1 MKNGIRMQKKHHKF
15 LIGVITI
22 YILYNLLSIN
32 RKDGIEDYLIIE
44 SEFNQIDGIE
54 QNSEVRISGMKIGK
68 VISMEIKNNKP
79 NLKLGIKKNL
89 NIPEDSSLSIQTD
102 GLFGKKYLSL
112 EPGGS
117 EIFLKNS
124 EKIFLTEDSILI
136 QDLLQKIIQLGNS
149 KKVSNEK

>member
-1 MKNGIRMQKKHHKF
+1 MQKKHHKF

-22 YILYNLLSIN
+22 YVLYNLLSIN
-32 RKDGIEDYLIIE
+32 RQDSVEDYFIIE

>member
-1 MKNGIRMQKKHHKF
+1 MQKKHHKF
-15 LIGVITI
+15 FIGVITI

>member
-32 RKDGIEDYLIIE
+32 RQDSVEDYLIIE

-79 NLKLGIKKNL
+79 YLKLGIKKNL

-124 EKIFLTEDSILI
+124 EKIFLTEDSILV
-136 QDLLQKIIQLGNS
+136 QDLLQKIIQIGNS

>member
-1 MKNGIRMQKKHHKF
+1 MQKKHHKF
-15 LIGVITI
+15 FIGIVTLF
-22 YILYNLLSIN
+22 ILYNLLSIN
-32 RKDGIEDYLIIE
+32 RQDSAGDYLIIE

-68 VISMEIKNNKP
+68 VLSMEIKNNKP

-136 QDLLQKIIQLGNS
+136 QDLLQKIIEIGNF

>member
-32 RKDGIEDYLIIE
+32 RQDSVEDFLIIE

-79 NLKLGIKKNL
+79 NLRLGIKKNL

-124 EKIFLTEDSILI
+124 EKIFLTEDSILV
-136 QDLLQKIIQLGNS
+136 QDLLQKIIQIGNS

>member
-1 MKNGIRMQKKHHKF
+1 MQKKHHKF
-15 LIGVITI
+15 FIGVITI

-32 RKDGIEDYLIIE
+32 RKDGVEDYLIIE

>member
-32 RKDGIEDYLIIE
+32 RQDSVEDFLIIE

-124 EKIFLTEDSILI
+124 EKIFLTEDSILV
-136 QDLLQKIIQLGNS
+136 QDLLQKIIQIGNS

>member
-32 RKDGIEDYLIIE
+32 RQDSVEDYLIIE

-124 EKIFLTEDSILI
+124 EKIFLTEDSILV
-136 QDLLQKIIQLGNS
+136 QDLLQKIIQIGNS

>member
-32 RKDGIEDYLIIE
+32 RKDGVEDYLIIE

-124 EKIFLTEDSILI
+124 EKIFLTEDSILV
-136 QDLLQKIIQLGNS
+136 QDLLQKIIQIGNS

>member
-1 MKNGIRMQKKHHKF
+1 MQKKHHKF

-32 RKDGIEDYLIIE
+32 RQDSVEDFLIIE

-124 EKIFLTEDSILI
+124 EKIFLTEDSILV
-136 QDLLQKIIQLGNS
+136 QDLLQKIIQIGNS

>member
-1 MKNGIRMQKKHHKF
+1 MQKKHHKF
-15 LIGVITI
+15 LIGVLSI

-32 RKDGIEDYLIIE
+32 RQDSTRDYLIIE

-54 QNSEVRISGMKIGK
+54 QNSDVRISGMKIGK

-79 NLKLGIKKNL
+79 NLKLGIKKDL
-89 NIPEDSSLSIQTD
+89 IIPEDSSLSIQTD

-136 QDLLQKIIQLGNS
+136 QDLLQKIIEIGNS
-149 KKVSNEK
+149 KKVNNEK

>member
-1 MKNGIRMQKKHHKF
+1 MQKKHHKF

-32 RKDGIEDYLIIE
+32 RKDGVEDYLIIE

-124 EKIFLTEDSILI
+124 EKIFLTEDSILV
-136 QDLLQKIIQLGNS
+136 QDLLQKIIQIGNS

>member
-1 MKNGIRMQKKHHKF
+1 MQKKHHKF

-32 RKDGIEDYLIIE
+32 RKDGVEDYLIIE

-79 NLKLGIKKNL
+79 NLRLGIKKNL

-124 EKIFLTEDSILI
+124 EKIFLTEDSILV
-136 QDLLQKIIQLGNS
+136 QDLLQKIIQIGNS

>member
-1 MKNGIRMQKKHHKF
+1 MQKKHHKF

-22 YILYNLLSIN
+22 YVLYNLLSIN
-32 RKDGIEDYLIIE
+32 RQDSVKDYFIIE

>member
-15 LIGVITI
+15 FIGIVTLF
-22 YILYNLLSIN
+22 ILYNLLSIN
-32 RKDGIEDYLIIE
+32 RQDSAGDYMIIE

-68 VISMEIKNNKP
+68 VLSMEIKNNKP

-136 QDLLQKIIQLGNS
+136 QDLLQKIIEIGNF

>member
-1 MKNGIRMQKKHHKF
+1 MQKKHHKF
-15 LIGVITI
+15 FIGVITI

-136 QDLLQKIIQLGNS
+136 QDLLQKIIQIGNS